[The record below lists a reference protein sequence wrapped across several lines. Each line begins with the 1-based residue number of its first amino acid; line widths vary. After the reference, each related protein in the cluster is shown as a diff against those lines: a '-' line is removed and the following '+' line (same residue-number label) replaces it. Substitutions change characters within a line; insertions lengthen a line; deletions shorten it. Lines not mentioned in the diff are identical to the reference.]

1 MKKILCSIIVLGAL
15 PVAAYQAG
23 SVSRPQ
29 FKTASAA
36 GEAQADE
43 KEKPSVPGQ
52 QGVQTRSFTSYGS
65 RPGNAWRQGV
75 QTKTVQTQTAGQAAA
90 PKEAGEETVI
100 GGADKLTQQ
109 GKIAKTAKSAG
120 TAKEQPATPAAA
132 PKATSQAAQK
142 PADAAAQPAQDP
154 AAMMQQLQAM
164 QSMMGSLG
172 GGATAG
178 GAQGGKGG
186 TPAAGG
192 AMPAGMPDLSSLM
205 NMAGQGNTKK

>member
-1 MKKILCSIIVLGAL
+1 MKKFLCSIIMLGAL
-15 PVAAYQAG
+15 PVAAYQTG

-29 FKTASAA
+29 FKTTPVA

-43 KEKPSVPGQ
+43 KAKPSVPGQ

-75 QTKTVQTQTAGQAAA
+75 QTKTVQTQTAGRAAA
-90 PKEAGEETVI
+90 PKEAGEETIV

-109 GKIAKTAKSAG
+109 GKIAKTAKSAN

-132 PKATSQAAQK
+132 PKATPQAAQK

-164 QSMMGSLG
+164 QGMMGALG
-172 GGATAG
+172 GGASG

-192 AMPAGMPDLSSLM
+192 AMPAGMPDLSALM